1 MKRMGMMSRIAAVV
15 IGLAVAAATLSFASA
30 QQGPPHRFYGTDA
43 TPGDEIAAVVEHDG
57 HYDTVGT
64 ATVDENGG
72 WYIDVDADMADEIE
86 FTVNGEHAE
95 AAITSAGENQS
106 SVVLTVAMMDE
117 GDDDAMMGEDE
128 DGEMMEDD
136 DSMMEDDDSM
146 LDEDDSMEGD
156 DVGYPA
162 GGSGGLAGSTSGISA
177 GLIGLLI
184 ALGAAAIAALGIRR
198 VRSRA

>member
-15 IGLAVAAATLSFASA
+15 LGLAVAAATISFASA
-30 QQGPPHRFYGTDA
+30 QQEPPHRFYGHGA
-43 TPGDEIAAVVEHDG
+43 NPGDEIAAVVEHGD
-57 HYDTVGT
+57 HHDTVAST
-64 ATVDENGG
+64 TVADDGS
-72 WYIDVDADMADEIE
+72 WYIDVDRDMADEIE
-86 FTVNGEHAE
+86 FTVNGAHAE
-95 AAITSAGENQS
+95 ADITPRGDGQS
-106 SVVLTVAMMDE
+106 EVTLTVAMMDE
-117 GDDDAMMGEDE
+117 GEDDAMMGEDE

-156 DVGYPA
+156 DVGYPV

-184 ALGAAAIAALGIRR
+184 ALGAAAIAALGLRR